1 MGGGVGTNSHL
12 RSTVRKKSEHMA
24 KKLFNVTLAGESN
37 QSTNILLTGKKIPY
51 EDAYKEKA
59 TAEGPELRGL

>member
-1 MGGGVGTNSHL
+1 MV
-12 RSTVRKKSEHMA
+12 

>member
-1 MGGGVGTNSHL
+1 MV
-12 RSTVRKKSEHMA
+12 

-51 EDAYKEKA
+51 EDVYKKKA
-59 TAEGPELRGL
+59 TAEGPELGGL